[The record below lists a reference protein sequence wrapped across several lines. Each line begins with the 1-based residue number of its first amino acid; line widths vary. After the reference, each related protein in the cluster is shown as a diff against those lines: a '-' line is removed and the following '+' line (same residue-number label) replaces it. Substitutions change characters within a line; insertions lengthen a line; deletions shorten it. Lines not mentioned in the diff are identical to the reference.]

1 MTAGDGLGTCHHLNR
16 LAGTIVKGVPQYD
29 EQGAVQIWCANNG
42 VGNTGGGKIGNLNL
56 LYASRN
62 GGKNYQWDVPG
73 VLNGL
78 AGTVGLGAAEAAARI
93 VS

>member
-1 MTAGDGLGTCHHLNR
+1 MTAGDGLGTTHHLNR
-16 LAGTIVKGVPQYD
+16 LAGTIVNGVPTLD
-29 EQGAVQIWCANNG
+29 AQGAAVKWCLNNATSF
-42 VGNTGGGKIGNLNL
+42 TGAGICGALNS

-62 GGKNYQWDVPG
+62 SSKNYGWDLQG

-78 AGTVGLGAAEAAARI
+78 AGTTGLGEAEAAARI

>member
-1 MTAGDGLGTCHHLNR
+1 MTAMDGLGTTHHLNR
-16 LAGTIVKGVPQYD
+16 LAGTIVNGVPTLD
-29 EQGAVQIWCANNG
+29 AQGAAQKWCANNS
-42 VGNTGGGKIGNLNL
+42 VLHNNGGTAGCLNL

-62 GGKNYQWDVPG
+62 GGKNYWWDLQG

-78 AGTVGLGAAEAAARI
+78 AGTWGLGEADAAARI